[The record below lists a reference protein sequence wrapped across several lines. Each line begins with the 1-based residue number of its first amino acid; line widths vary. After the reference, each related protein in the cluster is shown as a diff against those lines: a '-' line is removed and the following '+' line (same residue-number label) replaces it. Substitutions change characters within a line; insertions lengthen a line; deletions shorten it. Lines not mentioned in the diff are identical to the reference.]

1 MKLEDVRE
9 YGNLELLTKKLVDGF
24 ITGKHKSPYHGFSV
38 EFAEHRNYNPGDNT
52 RFIDWKVFAKTDRLY
67 TKQFDEETNLR
78 CMLAVDI
85 SSSMYFPAD
94 TNDKLRFCTIACG
107 SLANLLQRQR
117 DAFGL
122 TLFSD
127 GIEYISQT
135 KSTSIHLHNTLIQLQ
150 QVLDKTPAQK
160 TTDLPAVIHSL
171 ADQIHRRSMVVIF
184 TDFLGEDKRMEELF
198 TSLQHLKHMKHD
210 IILFHVWDSEQE
222 ELFELEDRPYLLT
235 DAESGDQI
243 KIYPQE
249 IKDEYAKKV
258 QAYFYDLKLKCGDY
272 GIEFIEADIRKSFDQ
287 VFVPFLLKRNSI

>member
-1 MKLEDVRE
+1 MNLEDIRE
-9 YGNLELLTKKLVDGF
+9 YGNLELLTKKLVAGF

-94 TNDKLRFCTIACG
+94 TNDKLRFCTIAAG

-122 TLFSD
+122 CLFD
-127 GIEYISQT
+127 ENIDYISQI

-150 QVLDKTPAQK
+150 KSLESKNEQK
-160 TTDLPAVIHSL
+160 TTHLPNVLHAL
-171 ADQIHRRSMVVIF
+171 ANQLHRRSMVVIF
-184 TDFLGEDKRMEELF
+184 TDFLGEDKRLEELF

-210 IILFHVWDSEQE
+210 IILFHVWDSKQE
-222 ELFELEDRPYLLT
+222 ELFDLEDRPYLLT
-235 DAESGDQI
+235 DAESGEQI
-243 KIYPQE
+243 KVYPHE
-249 IKDEYAKKV
+249 IKYDYTKKV
-258 QAYFYDLKLKCGDY
+258 QAYFYELKLKFGDY

-287 VFVPFLLKRNSI
+287 IFVPFLLKRNAI

>member
-107 SLANLLQRQR
+107 ALSRRQ
-117 DAFGL
+117 
-122 TLFSD
+122 
-127 GIEYISQT
+127 E
-135 KSTSIHLHNTLIQLQ
+135 
-150 QVLDKTPAQK
+150 V
-160 TTDLPAVIHSL
+160 
-171 ADQIHRRSMVVIF
+171 
-184 TDFLGEDKRMEELF
+184 
-198 TSLQHLKHMKHD
+198 
-210 IILFHVWDSEQE
+210 
-222 ELFELEDRPYLLT
+222 
-235 DAESGDQI
+235 
-243 KIYPQE
+243 
-249 IKDEYAKKV
+249 
-258 QAYFYDLKLKCGDY
+258 
-272 GIEFIEADIRKSFDQ
+272 
-287 VFVPFLLKRNSI
+287 

>member
-1 MKLEDVRE
+1 MKLEDIRE
-9 YGNLELLTKKLVDGF
+9 YGNLELLTRKLVDGF

-78 CMLAVDI
+78 CVLAVDI

-94 TNDKLRFCTIACG
+94 TNDKLRFSTIACG

-122 TLFSD
+122 CLFSD
-127 GIEYISQT
+127 SIEYMSQT
-135 KSTSIHLHNTLIQLQ
+135 KSTSIHLHNTLLQLDATLGKPSTNK
-150 QVLDKTPAQK
+150 VTN
-160 TTDLPAVIHSL
+160 LPEIIHRL
-171 ADQIHRRSMVVIF
+171 AEQIHRRSMVVLF
-184 TDFLGEDKRMEELF
+184 TDFLGEDKRLEELF
-198 TSLQHLKHMKHD
+198 AALQHLKHNKHD
-210 IILFHVWDSEQE
+210 IILFHVWDSQQE

-235 DAESGDQI
+235 DAESGEQI

-249 IKDEYAKKV
+249 IKTEYAKKV
-258 QAYFYDLKLKCGDY
+258 QAYFYELKLRCGDY

-287 VFVPFLLKRNSI
+287 VFVPFLLKRNAI

>member
-1 MKLEDVRE
+1 MNLEDIRE
-9 YGNLELLTKKLVDGF
+9 YGNLELLTRKLVDGF

-85 SSSMYFPAD
+85 SASMYFPSD
-94 TNDKLRFCTIACG
+94 TNDKLRFCTIAAG

-122 TLFSD
+122 CLFNED
-127 GIEYISQT
+127 IEHISQT

-150 QVLDKTPAQK
+150 KTIDKSTSTK
-160 TTDLPAVIHSL
+160 RTHLPKVIHAL
-171 ADQIHRRSMVVIF
+171 ADQLHRRSMVVIF

-198 TSLQHLKHMKHD
+198 ESLQHLKHMKHD
-210 IILFHVWDSEQE
+210 VVLFHVWDSQQE

-235 DAESGDQI
+235 DAESGEQV

-249 IKDEYAKKV
+249 IKFDYAKKV
-258 QAYFYDLKLKCGDY
+258 QAYFYELKLKCGDY
-272 GIEFIEADIRKSFDQ
+272 GIEFVEADIRKSFDQ
-287 VFVPFLLKRNSI
+287 IFVPFLLKRNAI

>member
-78 CMLAVDI
+78 CMLAVDV
-85 SSSMYFPAD
+85 SSSMYFPAE

-107 SLANLLQRQR
+107 ALANLLQRQR

-122 TLFSD
+122 SLFSD
-127 GIEYISQT
+127 TIEYISQT

-150 QVLDKTPAQK
+150 HALDKTPVQK
-160 TTDLPAVIHSL
+160 TTDLPKVIHSL
-171 ADQIHRRSMVVIF
+171 ADQIPRRSMIVVF

-235 DAESGDQI
+235 DAESGEQI

>member
-1 MKLEDVRE
+1 MKLEDIRE

-38 EFAEHRNYNPGDNT
+38 EFAEHRNYNPGDTT
-52 RFIDWKVFAKTDRLY
+52 RFIDWKVFAKTDKLY
-67 TKQFDEETNLR
+67 TKRFDEETNLR
-78 CMLAVDI
+78 CVLALDI

-94 TNDKLRFCTIACG
+94 THDKLQFSTIACG

-122 TLFSD
+122 SLFSD
-127 GIEYISQT
+127 SIEYMSQT
-135 KSTSIHLHNTLIQLQ
+135 KSTSIHLHNTLLQLQ
-150 QVLDKTPAQK
+150 KTLDAKPTNK
-160 TTDLPAVIHSL
+160 TTNLPEVIHRL
-171 ADQIHRRSMVVIF
+171 AEQLHRRSMVVIF

-198 TSLQHLKHMKHD
+198 TSLQHLKHNKHD

-235 DAESGDQI
+235 DAESGEQI

-249 IKDEYAKKV
+249 IKNEYAKKV
-258 QAYFYDLKLKCGDY
+258 QAYFYDLKLRCGDY

-287 VFVPFLLKRNSI
+287 IFVPFLLKRNAI

>member
-107 SLANLLQRQR
+107 ALANLLQRQR

-122 TLFSD
+122 SLFSD
-127 GIEYISQT
+127 TIEYISQT

-150 QVLDKTPAQK
+150 QTLDKAPAQK
-160 TTDLPAVIHSL
+160 TTDLPKVIHNL

-210 IILFHVWDSEQE
+210 IVLFHVWDSEQE

-249 IKDEYAKKV
+249 IKNEYAKKV

-287 VFVPFLLKRNSI
+287 VFVPFLLKRNAI

>member
-1 MKLEDVRE
+1 MNLEDLRE

-78 CMLAVDI
+78 CVLALDI
-85 SSSMYFPAD
+85 SSSMYFPEESL
-94 TNDKLRFCTIACG
+94 DKIRFSTIACG

-122 TLFSD
+122 SLFSD
-127 GIEYISQT
+127 SIDYMSQT
-135 KSTSIHLHNTLIQLQ
+135 KSTSIHLHNTLVQLQ
-150 QVLDKTPAQK
+150 QLLEKKNTQK
-160 TTDLPAVIHSL
+160 MSNLPEVIHRL
-171 ADQIHRRSMVVIF
+171 AEQIPRRSMVVIF

-198 TSLQHLKHMKHD
+198 TSLQHLRHNKHD
-210 IILFHVWDSEQE
+210 IILFHIWDSQQE
-222 ELFELEDRPYLLT
+222 ELFELDDRPYILT
-235 DAESGDQI
+235 DAESGEKI

-249 IKDEYAKKV
+249 IKKEYTKKV
-258 QAYFYDLKLKCGDY
+258 QAYFYELKLRCGDY
-272 GIEFIEADIRKSFDQ
+272 GIEFVEADIRKSFDQ
-287 VFVPFLLKRNSI
+287 IFVPFLLKRNAI